1 MSIRTMYSSFDRV
14 TTSRESS
21 AAANQAFGFEEMLT
35 ELEVI
40 VEEAVVRLAEEEE
53 AA

>member
-1 MSIRTMYSSFDRV
+1 MSIRTMYSSFDHV
-14 TTSRESS
+14 TQSDNRS

>member
-1 MSIRTMYSSFDRV
+1 MYSPFDHV
-14 TTSRESS
+14 TQSDNRS
-21 AAANQAFGFEEMLT
+21 AANQAFGFEEMLT